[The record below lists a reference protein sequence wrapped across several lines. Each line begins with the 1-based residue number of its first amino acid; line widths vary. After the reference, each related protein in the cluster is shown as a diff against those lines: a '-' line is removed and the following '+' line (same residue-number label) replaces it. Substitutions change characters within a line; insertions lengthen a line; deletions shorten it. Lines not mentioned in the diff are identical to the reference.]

1 MDCLINIELRKDCVD
16 AHCGTKSTTLHTKQR
31 SSAGYRRSYR
41 DEKNNLDLKQENL
54 LKQHHILKLKD
65 TRGAGIATILVE

>member
-16 AHCGTKSTTLHTKQR
+16 AHCGTPHCTQKQR
-31 SSAGYRRSYR
+31 SSAGYLRSYR

-65 TRGAGIATILVE
+65 TRGAGIATRLVE